1 MAKFNELYLAEQD
14 LYDHLLDL
22 VKVEAPERL
31 LERFRTLFV
40 QGSGYPDPEIAS
52 IIQSIVSLEQAEDE
66 FNSVLNRCCHILINH
81 WQMETKHQP
90 AIPELVNIIS
100 DSGDRRMQSR
110 DARRI
115 QNLLQQFKNS
125 DEYLTLQRLVQVV
138 DRNKASEQPPEQR
151 PLGTLIGRYPY
162 LYAHSLLGE
171 GSSYEHQQTVQKLQ
185 AQRQKQ
191 YEVHLSKYVAYK
203 VKRAQLARQNP
214 KLLKNPRII
223 QPVRNPT
230 LLGDRELYVAVKQ
243 FSGRAEGAYT
253 YKDLAQTFRT
263 HTSQT
268 RTYREFKE
276 DLFEYLIT
284 TIDEDYGRRLFYDK
298 LHQHLMNTLP
308 QCDDQKPTDFL
319 VVRTC
324 SQLLN
329 FLVVESPQ
337 NPNHY
342 VLIDLLS
349 NIGPTFVMALLLKIL
364 LICRKVRP
372 YLEKRFSI
380 LFDHYD
386 QSTRE
391 AVRWLIES
399 LENLQVALST
409 NFGSADL
416 SILSRAS

>member
-1 MAKFNELYLAEQD
+1 MDKLGDIYTAEQA
-14 LYDHLLDL
+14 LYSHLLER

-31 LERFRTLFV
+31 IERFQTLFV
-40 QGSGYPDPEIAS
+40 RGSGYPDPEIAA
-52 IIQSIVSLEQAEDE
+52 IVRQITALEEAESE

-81 WQMETKHQP
+81 WQMESKHQP
-90 AIPELVNIIS
+90 AIPELVQII
-100 DSGDRRMQSR
+100 DGSGERRMQSR
-110 DARRI
+110 DARRM
-115 QNLLQQFKNS
+115 QNLIEQFKKS
-125 DEYLTLQRLVQVV
+125 DEYHTLQRLVRVV
-138 DRNKASEQPPEQR
+138 DRSGDRDLPPNER
-151 PLGTLIGRYPY
+151 PLNTLIGRYPY
-162 LYAHSLLGE
+162 LYAHSLLSD
-171 GSSYEHQQTVQKLQ
+171 GSSYEHQQTVKKIQ
-185 AQRQKQ
+185 AQRQRQ
-191 YEVHLSKYVAYK
+191 YEIHLSKYVTYK
-203 VKRAQLARQNP
+203 VRRAQLARQNP

-230 LLGDRELYVAVKQ
+230 LLSDRDLYVAVKQ
-243 FSGRAEGAYT
+243 FAGRAEGSYT
-253 YKDLAQTFRT
+253 YKDVAQTFRT

-268 RTYREFKE
+268 QTYRQFKE

-284 TIDEDYGRRLFYDK
+284 TVDGEYGRRQFYDK
-298 LHQHLMNTLP
+298 LYHHIMQTLP

-319 VVRTC
+319 VLRTC

-349 NIGPTFVMALLLKIL
+349 NLGPTFVMALLLKIL

-391 AVRWLIES
+391 AVGWLIEA

-409 NFGSADL
+409 NFGAADL
-416 SILSRAS
+416 SVLSRAS

>member
-1 MAKFNELYLAEQD
+1 MAKSDDLYVAEQA
-14 LYDHLLDL
+14 LYEHLLDL
-22 VKVEAPERL
+22 VKVEQPDRL
-31 LERFRTLFV
+31 LDRFRSLFV
-40 QGSGYPDPEIAS
+40 QGSGYPDPEIAA
-52 IIQSIVSLEQAEDE
+52 IVRQISRIDEAERE

-81 WQMETKHQP
+81 WQMDSKSQA
-90 AIPELVNIIS
+90 AIPQLVSTI
-100 DSGDRRMQSR
+100 DTSGERRMHSR
-110 DARRI
+110 EARRL
-115 QNLLQQFKNS
+115 QLLLGQFKES
-125 DEYLTLQRLVQVV
+125 EEFVTLQRLVQVV
-138 DRNKASEQPPEQR
+138 DRTEDRSQPPEQR
-151 PLGTLIGRYPY
+151 PLSTLIGRYPY
-162 LYAHSLLGE
+162 LYNHSLLSDS
-171 GSSYEHQQTVQKLQ
+171 SSYEHQQTIQQLQ
-185 AQRQKQ
+185 AKKQRQ
-191 YEVHLSKYVAYK
+191 YEIHLSKYVTYK
-203 VKRAQLARQNP
+203 VRRAQLARQNP
-214 KLLKNPRII
+214 KLLKNQRII
-223 QPVRNPT
+223 KPVRNPT
-230 LLGDRELYVAVKQ
+230 LLEDRELYLAVKQ
-243 FSGRAEGAYT
+243 FAGRAEGSYT
-253 YKDLAQTFRT
+253 YKDLAQNFRT

-284 TIDEDYGRRLFYDK
+284 TVDEEYGKRQFYEK
-298 LHQHLMNTLP
+298 LYQHLMNTLP
-308 QCDDQKPTDFL
+308 QCDNQKPTDFL
-319 VVRTC
+319 IIRTC

-372 YLEKRFSI
+372 HLEKRFAI

-391 AVRWLIES
+391 AVQWLIKS

-416 SILSRAS
+416 SVVSQAS